1 MLASID
7 SDQPPGNLR
16 AIYRDFLPC
25 GLRIS
30 CCFNSSSYLH
40 ASLVALFFVRQK
52 EPALA
57 FCKTRLRAAD
67 GVSNDKIIFGKVA
80 ALNGPAQAFGPA
92 RGHSRGF
99 EDANRAGWVN
109 GRN

>member
-1 MLASID
+1 M
-7 SDQPPGNLR
+7 
-16 AIYRDFLPC
+16 
-25 GLRIS
+25 
-30 CCFNSSSYLH
+30 
-40 ASLVALFFVRQK
+40 

-92 RGHSRGF
+92 RVHSRGF

>member
-1 MLASID
+1 LHRSTATNRREIYAPFIAIFCLA
-7 SDQPPGNLR
+7 GFAFR
-16 AIYRDFLPC
+16 AALTVRPTYTPRWW
-25 GLRIS
+25 G
-30 CCFNSSSYLH
+30 
-40 ASLVALFFVRQK
+40 LFFARQM